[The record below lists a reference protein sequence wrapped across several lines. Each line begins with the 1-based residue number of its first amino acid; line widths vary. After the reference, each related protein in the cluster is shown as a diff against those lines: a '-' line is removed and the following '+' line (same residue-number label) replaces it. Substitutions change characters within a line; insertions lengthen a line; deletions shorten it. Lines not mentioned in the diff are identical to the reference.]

1 MWVGWVVVW
10 VVAVVINCS
19 PPSPQTSN
27 MPTSF
32 HASSCYSL
40 TPADYPVSPLPL
52 TLVILVT
59 PVAAIFVVTILAL
72 FDSKE
77 VCNAPYNNST
87 CFTTSYCA

>member
-10 VVAVVINCS
+10 VGAVVINCS
-19 PPSPQTSN
+19 PKSPQTSN

-40 TPADYPVSPLPL
+40 TPADYPVSPLLL
-52 TLVILVT
+52 TLAT

-72 FDSKE
+72 FDPKE
-77 VCNAPYNNST
+77 VYNAPYNNST